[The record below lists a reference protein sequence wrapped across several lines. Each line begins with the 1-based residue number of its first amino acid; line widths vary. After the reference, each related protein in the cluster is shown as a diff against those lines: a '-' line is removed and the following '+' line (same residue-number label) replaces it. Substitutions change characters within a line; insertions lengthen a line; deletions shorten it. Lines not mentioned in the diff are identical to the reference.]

1 MSFNKDIRLLQQLLA
16 EAKERELKEKQQ
28 TKPAEKEIKEDT
40 KNPANLQDFNA
51 QETEETL
58 AEHAYKL
65 TEEIKK
71 TTDTLEV

>member
-16 EAKERELKEKQQ
+16 EAKERELKDKQQ
-28 TKPAEKEIKEDT
+28 TKPAEKEIKKDT

-51 QETEETL
+51 QETEKTL

-71 TTDTLEV
+71 ATDTLNV